1 MHEHGVHRLTVS
13 CFFMQ
18 AILIAIM
25 SSASA
30 LAQTSRFAVEFPGA
44 SALKPLLEKHL
55 PIVRAAADAAIAD
68 EEWQVLVQNTPQ
80 QIRDLLSTEGYFSPA
95 IRVEDR
101 AEERAEELAE
111 KRPEKRA
118 EDQAEKATGKQHH
131 LVRFYVNPGEPVRV
145 TEIQLEFTGEIQTR
159 QEGNAQ
165 RLRELRQQ
173 WSLHSGDR
181 FTQSAWDK
189 AKTEV
194 LRKLHEEDFP
204 SARII
209 ASSATIDPETH
220 RAQLQIAID
229 SGPVFT
235 LGALDIHGLSRYPA
249 AWVERIN
256 PLRPGEPYR
265 QERLPELQSRLLDT
279 GYFRSVFVTID
290 PDPDHAQDAPVRVEV
305 SENPAKRLSVGIG
318 ISSDVGARLQLKWL
332 NRHFLGED
340 WRLESVVRADR
351 LSQLAQSELYFQPL
365 EKDWLAGKF
374 EGWIPSVAIALE
386 RTSLTG
392 IDIDRIRHS
401 ARLSTPSR
409 TNERV
414 LSLSFLA
421 DRRTIPGF
429 ETRTRQALVA
439 GYAWT
444 RRRFDQPLSPT
455 RGYSAGIDLS
465 AGVGGALNED
475 SIARVLLS
483 GVWLRPLHTRWTAAL
498 RLQAGQLRGAHTDS
512 VPEDLLFRTGGDQTV
527 RGYGYGKLGVPRNN
541 VIVGGNV
548 MAVISTELI
557 YRINPHWGI
566 ALFHDAG
573 DAALSW
579 QTFRWRRGVGIG
591 ARWRS
596 PIGALNVDIAR
607 GLDQGETRLHFS
619 VGYGF

>member
-1 MHEHGVHRLTVS
+1 MHEYRLHRLTAV
-13 CFFMQ
+13 CFCMQ
-18 AILIAIM
+18 AILIWGV
-25 SSASA
+25 SSTSA
-30 LAQTSRFAVEFPGA
+30 LAQTSRFAVEILG
-44 SALKPLLEKHL
+44 SSTLTPLLEKHL
-55 PIVRAAADAAIAD
+55 PIVRAASDAGLN
-68 EEWQVLVQNTPQ
+68 EEAWQVLVQHSPQ

-95 IRVEDR
+95 IRT
-101 AEERAEELAE
+101 EERTE
-111 KRPEKRA
+111 KET
-118 EDQAEKATGKQHH
+118 DQETENQQY
-131 LVRFYVNPGEPVRV
+131 LVRFFIDPGEPVRV
-145 TEIQLEFTGEIQTR
+145 TEVRLEFTGDIQTR
-159 QEGNAQ
+159 QGEYSQ
-165 RLRELRQQ
+165 RLSALRHQ
-173 WSLHSGDR
+173 WSLRTGDR
-181 FTQSAWDK
+181 FTQSAWDQ

-194 LRKLHEEDFP
+194 LRKLHAEDFP
-204 SARII
+204 SARIT
-209 ASSATIDPETH
+209 ASNATIDPDTNH
-220 RAQLQIAID
+220 SKLQITLD
-229 SGPVFT
+229 SGPAFT
-235 LGALDIHGLSRYPA
+235 LGTLEIHGLSRYPA
-249 AWVERIN
+249 KLVQRVN
-256 PLRPGEPYR
+256 MLRPGEPYR
-265 QERLPELQSRLLDT
+265 QERLSELQSRLLDT
-279 GYFRSVFVTID
+279 GYFQSVFVTID
-290 PDPDHAQDAPVRVEV
+290 ADPDHAQGVPVRVEV

-365 EKDWLAGKF
+365 QRDWLAGKL

-392 IDIDRIRHS
+392 TDIDRIRQS
-401 ARLSTPSR
+401 VRLSTPSR
-409 TNERV
+409 INERV
-414 LSLSFLA
+414 LSVSFLA

-444 RRRFDQPLSPT
+444 RRRFDQPLAPT

-465 AGVGGALNED
+465 AGVGGAFNED

-483 GVWLRPLHTRWTAAL
+483 GVWLRPLHTRWTAAI
-498 RLQAGQLRGAHTDS
+498 RLQAGQISGARADS

-527 RGYGYGKLGVPRNN
+527 RGYGYGKLGVRRNN
-541 VIVGGNV
+541 VIVGGDV

-557 YRINPHWGI
+557 YRINPEWGA

-573 DAALSW
+573 DAALTW
-579 QTFRWRRGVGIG
+579 QDFRWRRGVGIG

>member
-1 MHEHGVHRLTVS
+1 MHEHRLHRLTAGYLL
-13 CFFMQ
+13 MQ
-18 AILIAIM
+18 AILIWGM
-25 SSASA
+25 SSGYA
-30 LAQTSRFAVEFPGA
+30 LGQTSRFAVEILGA
-44 SALKPLLEKHL
+44 GTLTPLLEKHL
-55 PIVRAAADAAIAD
+55 PIIRAANDAALSE
-68 EEWQVLVQNTPQ
+68 EEWQVLVQHSTQ

-95 IRVEDR
+95 IRT
-101 AEERAEELAE
+101 EEHPEKDADKEIE
-111 KRPEKRA
+111 KRR
-118 EDQAEKATGKQHH
+118 
-131 LVRFYVNPGEPVRV
+131 LRVRFFIDPGEPARV
-145 TEIQLEFTGEIQTR
+145 TEARLDFTGDIQTR
-159 QEGNAQ
+159 QGEDSQ
-165 RLRELRQQ
+165 RLKALRQQ
-173 WSLHSGDR
+173 WSLPPGER
-181 FTQSAWDK
+181 FTQSAWDRAK
-189 AKTEV
+189 AEV

-204 SARII
+204 SAQII
-209 ASSATIDPETH
+209 ASSATIDPDTNH
-220 RAQLQIAID
+220 AQLQVTLD
-229 SGPVFT
+229 SGPAFT
-235 LGALDIHGLSRYPA
+235 LGTLDIHGLSRYPA
-249 AWVERIN
+249 ELIQRVS

-265 QERLPELQSRLLDT
+265 QERLSELQSRLLDT

-290 PDPDHAQDAPVRVEV
+290 PDPDHAQGAPVRVEV

-318 ISSDVGARLQLKWL
+318 ISSDVGTRLQLKWL

-340 WRLESVVRADR
+340 WRLESVVRTDR

-365 EKDWLAGKF
+365 QQNGLAGKL

-392 IDIDRIRHS
+392 IDLDRIRHS
-401 ARLSTPSR
+401 VRLSTPSR
-409 TNERV
+409 INERV
-414 LSLSFLA
+414 LSVSFLA
-421 DRRTIPGF
+421 DRRTIPGV

-444 RRRFDQPLSPT
+444 RRRFDQPLAPT

-465 AGVGGALNED
+465 AGVGGAFNDD

-483 GVWLRPLHTRWTAAL
+483 GVWLRPLHTRWTAAI
-498 RLQAGQLRGAHTDS
+498 RLQAGQITGARTDS

-541 VIVGGNV
+541 VIVGGDV

-557 YRINPHWGI
+557 YRINPEWGV

-579 QTFRWRRGVGIG
+579 QDFRWRRGVGVG

-596 PIGALNVDIAR
+596 PIGALNADIAR